1 MRSCSGWRR
10 LLFCLPL
17 VFLLPHLL
25 SVMELHREPT
35 VGDQHKKARNKFDHL
50 VLGPVAGEGLP
61 NRLQCQGVKALNK
74 THFSA
79 SSNRSYVAESIAF
92 VTVFTVYN
100 SSDISK
106 TSGSSDVTTVG
117 NSSYNKVERS
127 IAVLNVFINFIQ
139 VAMPKSNVIIL
150 TDPASDLSI
159 NRDKVS
165 VYPIQGL
172 PRKKA

>member
-25 SVMELHREPT
+25 SGGRLSVPRFPAFVMELHREPT

-50 VLGPVAGEGLP
+50 VLGPVAGEHLP

-127 IAVLNVFINFIQ
+127 IAILNVFINFIQ
-139 VAMPKSNVIIL
+139 VIS
-150 TDPASDLSI
+150 
-159 NRDKVS
+159 
-165 VYPIQGL
+165 
-172 PRKKA
+172 